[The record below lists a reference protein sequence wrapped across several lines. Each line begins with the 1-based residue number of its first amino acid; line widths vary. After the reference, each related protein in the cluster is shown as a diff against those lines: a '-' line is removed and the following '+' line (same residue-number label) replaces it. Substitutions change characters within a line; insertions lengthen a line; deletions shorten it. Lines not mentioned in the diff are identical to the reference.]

1 MMNTSWNMGKTNQ
14 TLKHDNS
21 TVMIFQDFSAAV
33 VCKRKRF
40 DEVKKRLKIMGA
52 TYTQVYPASLKV
64 TFCGA
69 TQMFQDPT
77 AVEQYIESLGATSEA
92 QPKSNP

>member
-1 MMNTSWNMGKTNQ
+1 
-14 TLKHDNS
+14 
-21 TVMIFQDFSAAV
+21 MIFQDFSAAV
-33 VCKRKRF
+33 VRKRKRF
-40 DEVKKRLKIMGA
+40 DGVKKRLKIMGA
-52 TYTQVYPASLKV
+52 TYTQVYPALLKV
-64 TFCGA
+64 TFHSA